1 MPTMKGAQSTNGGT
15 VWLQPATLVLPKLP
29 APLPAGMVITTL
41 SSVGAPF
48 NKLWGFLWCRAEPM
62 AWPVSEAWLP
72 FAESSFPQTPP
83 HPPHPGASEGL
94 SPTLSWQPPGYLSV
108 FLL

>member
-1 MPTMKGAQSTNGGT
+1 M
-15 VWLQPATLVLPKLP
+15 WLQPATLVLPKLS
-29 APLPAGMVITTL
+29 APLPAGMFSTTL
-41 SSVGAPF
+41 SRVETPF

-94 SPTLSWQPPGYLSV
+94 SPTLSWQPLGYHSV